1 MPPMRAPAW
10 LPMPIRRTLR
20 VVRRYWRAAVRRW
33 MRVSAPAR
41 RAWRRSLH
49 LRVVTLTLV
58 ASSLLVGGFGW
69 FIADRSTKILLDRAE
84 DEVYSQLQRKVD
96 YAYRQLTVHRQVRDP
111 KLSTTMN
118 DTVTRLADGDPAE
131 SGGAIVSLR
140 ADTFPADLE
149 PVTSTKVDTAS
160 LITPEMIRDV
170 SGKSLVVQ
178 QIRTAQVS
186 GVQTK
191 YLVYGS
197 PVPTSFGHVELYYL
211 VPLTTEDRAANQIR
225 TTVLVTGLALVILLG
240 VVAGLVTRMVVT
252 PVRVAARTA
261 QRLSAGL
268 LDQRMKVA
276 GEDDLALLAASF
288 NQMAANL
295 QRQIVRLEEM
305 SRLQR
310 RFTSDVSHELRT
322 PLTTVRMAADL
333 IFAERDGFDP
343 AVARSA
349 ELLQAELDRF
359 ESLLTDL
366 LEISRFDAGFAA
378 LDAEH
383 TDLVP
388 IVERVAE
395 RLAGLAERV
404 GVTIDLRLPETPVI
418 AEVDPR
424 RVERILRNLIGNAVE
439 HGERKP
445 VEVTLATDEAAV
457 AITVRDHGV
466 GLKPGE
472 ERLVF
477 NRFWRADP
485 SRARQTGGTGLGLSI
500 SVEDA
505 RLHGGWLEA
514 WGEPGGGAQFRLTL
528 PVRSGDRLVAAP
540 LPLIP
545 RDRAVD
551 ELPPPPTP
559 ADRTTDEAPASP
571 LPPSPIPGP
580 QAPVTRPSAA
590 GPGASAAGAS
600 AGGPA
605 AKASDS
611 EPAAVV
617 AGSSGSVSAV
627 SAVASA
633 GADPTLAVADAGEAA
648 SSDDA
653 GSDTRPDGAC
663 PSGGASPGD
672 LSVSGGTSA
681 GGGGSRAGGG
691 VSVPG
696 DRDADGEGVD
706 EPAEVGR

>member
-1 MPPMRAPAW
+1 MPV
-10 LPMPIRRTLR
+10 RRTLR
-20 VVRRYWRAAVRRW
+20 VVRRYWRVGVRRGD
-33 MRVSAPAR
+33 RAAQPAR
-41 RAWRRSLH
+41 RAWRRSLQ
-49 LRVVTLTLV
+49 LRVVAITLV
-58 ASSLLVGGFGW
+58 ASSLLVGAFGW
-69 FIADRSTKILLDRAE
+69 FVADRSAKILLNRAQ
-84 DEVYSQLQRKVD
+84 DEVYTQMRGKVD
-96 YAYRQLTVHRQVRDP
+96 YAYKQLTVHVQPFDP
-111 KLSTTMN
+111 QLPATLT
-118 DTVTRLADGDPAE
+118 DTVNYLADGDAAE
-131 SGGAIVSLR
+131 NGGPIVSMQAR
-140 ADTFPADLE
+140 KFPDLK
-149 PVTSTKVDTAS
+149 PVTSANINS
-160 LITPEMIRDV
+160 AQLITPD
-170 SGKSLVVQ
+170 LVKMVADQGRVAQ
-178 QIRTAQVS
+178 QIRTAEVD
-186 GVQTK
+186 GVRTK

-197 PVPTSFGHVELYYL
+197 PVPTSFGHVELYYM
-211 VPLTTEDRAANQIR
+211 VPLTTEDSAANQIR
-225 TTVLVTGLALVILLG
+225 TTVVFTGLALVILLG

-268 LDQRMKVA
+268 LDQRMKVE
-276 GEDDLALLAASF
+276 GEDDLALLAAAF

-333 IFAERDGFDP
+333 IFAERDDFDP

-404 GVTIDLRLPETPVI
+404 GVAIELRLPETPVI

-424 RVERILRNLIGNAVE
+424 RVERVLRNLVGNAVE
-439 HGERKP
+439 HGEEKP
-445 VEVTLATDEAAV
+445 VVVTLASDDAAV
-457 AITVRDHGV
+457 SITVRDHGV

-514 WGEPGGGAQFRLTL
+514 WGTPGGGAQFRLTL
-528 PVRSGDRLVAAP
+528 PVRAGDRLVAAP

-545 RDRAVD
+545 RDRPVI
-551 ELPPPPTP
+551 
-559 ADRTTDEAPASP
+559 PASVD
-571 LPPSPIPGP
+571 PP
-580 QAPVTRPSAA
+580 AAPSAF
-590 GPGASAAGAS
+590 P
-600 AGGPA
+600 PA
-605 AKASDS
+605 AEAANR
-611 EPAAVV
+611 PAAEPEV
-617 AGSSGSVSAV
+617 A
-627 SAVASA
+627 
-633 GADPTLAVADAGEAA
+633 
-648 SSDDA
+648 
-653 GSDTRPDGAC
+653 R
-663 PSGGASPGD
+663 
-672 LSVSGGTSA
+672 
-681 GGGGSRAGGG
+681 
-691 VSVPG
+691 
-696 DRDADGEGVD
+696 
-706 EPAEVGR
+706 

>member
-1 MPPMRAPAW
+1 
-10 LPMPIRRTLR
+10 MPIRRTLR
-20 VVRRYWRAAVRRW
+20 MVRRYWRAAVRRG
-33 MRVSAPAR
+33 MQVSAPGR

-69 FIADRSTKILLDRAE
+69 FIAGRSTTILLDRAE
-84 DEVYSQLQRKVD
+84 DEVRSQMQSKVD
-96 YAYRQLTVHRQVRDP
+96 YATKQLTVHRQVRDP
-111 KLSTTMN
+111 KLPTTIN

-140 ADTFPADLE
+140 ADNFPDLR
-149 PVTSTKVDTAS
+149 PVTSAKVDTTS
-160 LITPEMIRDV
+160 LITRELVHDV
-170 SGKSLVVQ
+170 AGEGLVAQ
-178 QIRTAQVS
+178 QIRTAEVG

-225 TTVLVTGLALVILLG
+225 TTVLVTGIALVMLLG
-240 VVAGLVTRMVVT
+240 IVAGLVTRMVVT

-268 LDQRMKVA
+268 LDQRMKVD

-333 IFAERDGFDP
+333 LFAQREEFEP

-395 RLAGLAERV
+395 RLAGLGERV
-404 GVTIDLRLPETPVI
+404 GVTIELRLPDTPVI

-424 RVERILRNLIGNAVE
+424 RVERVLRNLVGNAVE
-439 HGERKP
+439 HGEGKP

-457 AITVRDHGV
+457 AVTVRDHGV

-551 ELPPPPTP
+551 ELP
-559 ADRTTDEAPASP
+559 
-571 LPPSPIPGP
+571 
-580 QAPVTRPSAA
+580 A
-590 GPGASAAGAS
+590 GPASAASVTGAAVTGAANTAAPS
-600 AGGPA
+600 PAVAEPAGDAGARGGPA
-605 AKASDS
+605 GTG
-611 EPAAVV
+611 PA
-617 AGSSGSVSAV
+617 
-627 SAVASA
+627 
-633 GADPTLAVADAGEAA
+633 
-648 SSDDA
+648 
-653 GSDTRPDGAC
+653 
-663 PSGGASPGD
+663 
-672 LSVSGGTSA
+672 
-681 GGGGSRAGGG
+681 
-691 VSVPG
+691 
-696 DRDADGEGVD
+696 
-706 EPAEVGR
+706 PAEVGR

>member
-1 MPPMRAPAW
+1 MPV
-10 LPMPIRRTLR
+10 RRTLR
-20 VVRRYWRAAVRRW
+20 TVRREWRVGVRRGR
-33 MRVSAPAR
+33 RVAAPAR

-58 ASSLLVGGFGW
+58 ASSLLVGAFGW
-69 FIADRSTKILLDRAE
+69 FIANRSTQILLDRAE
-84 DEVYSQLQRKVD
+84 DEVHAQMLGKVE
-96 YAYRQLTVHRQVRDP
+96 YAYQQLTVHRQVFDRTLP
-111 KLSTTMN
+111 ATII
-118 DTVTRLADGDPAE
+118 DTVNRLADGDSAQ

-140 ADTFPADLE
+140 ADNFPELK
-149 PVTSTKVDTAS
+149 PVTSVKVDTTS
-160 LITPEMIRDV
+160 LITPEMVHAVADGQV
-170 SGKSLVVQ
+170 AQ
-178 QIRTAQVS
+178 QIRTATIG
-186 GVQTK
+186 GVRTK

-211 VPLTTEDRAANQIR
+211 VPLTTEDQAANEIR
-225 TTVLVTGLALVILLG
+225 TTVLVTGMALVILLG

-268 LDQRMKVA
+268 LDQRMKVD

-333 IFAERDGFDP
+333 LFSEREDFDP

-378 LDAEH
+378 LDAEY

-395 RLAGLAERV
+395 RLAGLGERV

-424 RVERILRNLIGNAVE
+424 RIERVLRNLVGNAVE
-439 HGERKP
+439 HGEGRP

-457 AITVRDHGV
+457 AVTVRDHGV
-466 GLKPGE
+466 GLKQGE

-500 SVEDA
+500 AVEDA

-514 WGEPGGGAQFRLTL
+514 WGEPGGGAQFRLTV

-551 ELPPPPTP
+551 ARP
-559 ADRTTDEAPASP
+559 AAIEAAPAP
-571 LPPSPIPGP
+571 DDD
-580 QAPVTRPSAA
+580 VA
-590 GPGASAAGAS
+590 G
-600 AGGPA
+600 
-605 AKASDS
+605 
-611 EPAAVV
+611 EPAGV
-617 AGSSGSVSAV
+617 A
-627 SAVASA
+627 
-633 GADPTLAVADAGEAA
+633 
-648 SSDDA
+648 
-653 GSDTRPDGAC
+653 R
-663 PSGGASPGD
+663 
-672 LSVSGGTSA
+672 
-681 GGGGSRAGGG
+681 
-691 VSVPG
+691 
-696 DRDADGEGVD
+696 
-706 EPAEVGR
+706 